1 MQRSNTKATLAN
13 LAVNMGL
20 RINTEAPQG
29 AETLLTQVT
38 RDNPSKPNQTRRNSQ
53 KSRGYI
59 VLSGVILCY
68 PGLYCVIWGYLAI
81 RGTQNPPLIA
91 SVSVQVQPEGPQ
103 MLNEK
108 QRPMAFLLRY
118 FHLSLDCS
126 FLLGDT

>member
-1 MQRSNTKATLAN
+1 MKTAR
-13 LAVNMGL
+13 
-20 RINTEAPQG
+20 RI
-29 AETLLTQVT
+29 
-38 RDNPSKPNQTRRNSQ
+38 
-53 KSRGYI
+53 
-59 VLSGVILCY
+59 GVMLCY
-68 PGLYCVIWGYLAI
+68 LGLCCVTCGYLAI

-118 FHLSLDCS
+118 FHLSLDFS